1 MAISAPT
8 QPRASRR
15 WLPPTLLTAFIWLTL
30 PAVSGIRRWI
40 KNHVGEWPIRYL
52 ATSLFVALTITAV
65 AHFLRRVR
73 IREPRF
79 WIQITALAALY
90 SVSLVIYGHEAI
102 EQMHLFEYGL
112 LAVLVLRALPVGLGG
127 ARRQVTAA
135 VITACLGFLDECLQG
150 LIHHFYEPAL
160 AALVRWLDSTPDQV
174 KNFFFIRF
182 FDWRDVRLNVSS
194 AVLGLWAYA
203 LWTSATRSAARAT
216 SSSPGAAA
224 ALCCAFALALS
235 STAAHAREFP
245 YGPLTGP
252 EETLATGDGHVLM
265 HFTREGAD
273 AVDDTFVTWGRESLE
288 LAWSE
293 WIGRLGWKAP
303 ATDGGQGG
311 DDRYDVYL
319 MSFGKPGIPEPNHFN
334 RGVTFPDGRIRGAS
348 HILVNADI
356 RAGGRADW
364 HPLQPYYSERIVR
377 SVFGHELI
385 HACQMAYGPV
395 LEGFLSENS
404 ATYHQVDLY
413 GILESDD
420 PKDRLF
426 VTLLMSERFAIP
438 AFSVHSLLP
447 LLNYVPAW
455 SKYLV
460 DSRGG
465 DRTILRRIY
474 ESTDLDSYGGSFSAT
489 DRVLRET
496 GGDLASD
503 FQTYA
508 EWNYKVGPYADGDGY
523 ALAER
528 FASIFGGVNVTFDH
542 DRVPASGESGAHS
555 PRPLASNYIRFAADP
570 VHRNGLFRFD
580 GLAGMKWGVSILMRD
595 PATNRYSIT
604 RELLDES
611 TSRAEIPLPDWNAA
625 DDRVAVIS
633 NLSFNVLLGG
643 PVGTYRYAIEGSSS
657 ESGAR
662 GGDGGCTVA
671 GGSAGDVAGAALAAI
686 VLICRARSIGRR
698 GRRERSGPP
707 R

>member
-1 MAISAPT
+1 M
-8 QPRASRR
+8 
-15 WLPPTLLTAFIWLTL
+15 LLTAFIWLTL

-52 ATSLFVALTITAV
+52 ATTLFVALTIA
-65 AHFLRRVR
+65 AGQHLLRRVR
-73 IREPRF
+73 IRDPRF
-79 WIQITALAALY
+79 WIQIAALAVLY
-90 SVSLVIYGHEAI
+90 GVSLVIYGHEAI

-112 LAVLVLRALPVGLGG
+112 LAVLVLRAMPVELGG
-127 ARRQVTAA
+127 ARRQITAA
-135 VITACLGFLDECLQG
+135 LITAFLGFLDECLQG
-150 LIHHFYEPAL
+150 LIHHYYDPTL
-160 AALVRWLDSTPDQV
+160 AALVRWFDSTPDQV

-203 LWTSATRSAARAT
+203 LWSSATRSAARDAAPST
-216 SSSPGAAA
+216 GAAA
-224 ALCCAFALALS
+224 TLSIAFALCLS
-235 STAAHAREFP
+235 SAGADAREFP

-252 EETLATGDGHVLM
+252 EETVATSDGHMLL
-265 HFTREGAD
+265 HFTRDGAD

-303 ATDGGQGG
+303 AADGGQGG

-334 RGVTFPDGRIRGAS
+334 RGVTFPDGRVRGAS

-413 GILESDD
+413 GVLESDD

-426 VTLLMSERFAIP
+426 VTLLTSERFAIP

-474 ESTDLDSYGGSFSAT
+474 EATELDTYGGSFAAT

-508 EWNYKVGPYADGDGY
+508 EWNYKVGPYADGAGY

-528 FASIFGGVNVTFDH
+528 FASIFGGVNVTFEH
-542 DRVPASGESGAHS
+542 DRMPAAGESGTHS
-555 PRPLASNYIRFAADP
+555 PRPLASNYVRFAADP
-570 VHRNGLFRFD
+570 AQRDGVFRFE
-580 GLAGMKWGVSILMRD
+580 GLAGMRWGVSVLMRD
-595 PATNRYSIT
+595 PVTMRYSIT
-604 RELLDES
+604 RELLDEL
-611 TSRAEIPLPDWNAA
+611 TPRVEIPLSDWNAA

-643 PVGTYRYAIEGSSS
+643 PVGTYRYAVEGSSTGRPAS
-657 ESGAR
+657 GSGGGCNIAGSGA
-662 GGDGGCTVA
+662 GDT
-671 GGSAGDVAGAALAAI
+671 AGAAPVAI
-686 VLICRARSIGRR
+686 ALTCRARSIGRR
-698 GRRERSGPP
+698 GRRERSGPSH
-707 R
+707 